1 MSISEGIPHTRARAR
16 AVRAPGARALV
27 WGLESGGWTQREAGN
42 LVALLHGIR
51 PARSGWSVRE
61 IEHLRFLRALVD
73 EGRIAS

>member
-1 MSISEGIPHTRARAR
+1 MSISEGLPPTRARGR
-16 AVRAPGARALV
+16 TPRAPGARALV
-27 WGLESGGWTQREAGN
+27 WTLESGGWTQREAGN

-73 EGRIAS
+73 QGRIAS

>member
-1 MSISEGIPHTRARAR
+1 MSISEGVPPTRARGR
-16 AVRAPGARALV
+16 IVRAPGARALV

-51 PARSGWSVRE
+51 PARTGWSVRE

-73 EGRIAS
+73 QGRIAS